1 MTHYNPWA
9 HAARLRIPVHYR
21 GDLPDGTWGLS
32 NGERI
37 WLADHQFSREMRST
51 LTHELVHI
59 ELGHSTRQSPTTED
73 EVDLLAAR
81 RLVDERSLSWA
92 LKQTTD
98 PERAAELLDVD
109 DRMVRVLLE
118 ACR

>member
-9 HAARLRIPVHYR
+9 HAAQLGIPVHYR
-21 GDLPDGTWGLS
+21 SDFPDGTWGMT

-59 ELGHSTRQSPTTED
+59 ELGHSRRQPEATEAQ
-73 EVDLLAAR
+73 VDLIAAR
-81 RLVDERSLSWA
+81 RLIGPRGLPWA
-92 LKQTTD
+92 SAQSGN
-98 PERAAELLDVD
+98 PERMAELLDVD
-109 DRMVRVLLE
+109 ERMVRVLIQ
-118 ACR
+118 AGG